1 MRMKQQ
7 QHITAHTSPPVN
19 MAQVFDEMQMIS
31 LVFIS
36 IDKMVEEGGRRI
48 MAQKETRRGI
58 VVDLL
63 PRREAILES
72 IFDGSLAL
80 RSSQSMIG

>member
-1 MRMKQQ
+1 MKQ

-36 IDKMVEEGGRRI
+36 IDKMVEEGG
-48 MAQKETRRGI
+48 GGG
-58 VVDLL
+58 
-63 PRREAILES
+63 REENNGAKRDEEL
-72 IFDGSLAL
+72 
-80 RSSQSMIG
+80 

>member
-1 MRMKQQ
+1 VCILCIYLQREEGGGKEGGRRGVAWMKQ

-36 IDKMVEEGGRRI
+36 IDKMVEEGG
-48 MAQKETRRGI
+48 GGG
-58 VVDLL
+58 
-63 PRREAILES
+63 REENNGAKRDEEL
-72 IFDGSLAL
+72 
-80 RSSQSMIG
+80 